1 MSLSDSRSEG
11 QFPRAYPTYIQKWVF
26 KSYISWSSVIS
37 ARGQESV
44 PGKVETS
51 FRSKEVE
58 VLHVYLNLPY
68 AFH

>member
-11 QFPRAYPTYIQKWVF
+11 QFPRAYPTYIQKWA
-26 KSYISWSSVIS
+26 WSSVIS

-58 VLHVYLNLPY
+58 VLHVCLNLPY